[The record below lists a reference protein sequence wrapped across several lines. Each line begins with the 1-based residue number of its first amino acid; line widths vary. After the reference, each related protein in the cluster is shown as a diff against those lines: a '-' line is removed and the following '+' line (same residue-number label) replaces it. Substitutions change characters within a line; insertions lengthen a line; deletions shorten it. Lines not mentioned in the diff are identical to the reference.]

1 MVNAA
6 LLLNHTVSH
15 VESME
20 EDACNPKS
28 DLGQIEQDAG
38 LVDEVN
44 TFGASKSFFRRG
56 NSIQNARRAQCLVV
70 SEVPLI
76 GWWPRRAL
84 RP

>member
-44 TFGASKSFFRRG
+44 TFCASKSFFRREIPSKTLG
-56 NSIQNARRAQCLVV
+56 VLSASSLVKYH
-70 SEVPLI
+70 
-76 GWWPRRAL
+76 
-84 RP
+84 